1 MPRSRFTQPEIIEL
15 IDMLLA
21 PYGYF
26 QIPRIFNRSWDFWIS
41 PPCWGCVS
49 PLGVNQKNHASYIF
63 VR

>member
-26 QIPRIFNRSWDFWIS
+26 QIPRIFNRSWFFWIS
-41 PPCWGCVS
+41 PLV
-49 PLGVNQKNHASYIF
+49 GVAFHP
-63 VR
+63 

>member
-26 QIPRIFNRSWDFWIS
+26 QIPRIFNRCVGFWIS
-41 PPCWGCVS
+41 PLV
-49 PLGVNQKNHASYIF
+49 GVAFHP
-63 VR
+63 